1 MENKE
6 LGLLEIKE
14 RIKVNRTL
22 LDPNLHFK
30 RTPSTPIMEKDL
42 PCIIMMEDVDSILK
56 KSSRSTTGYPARRLA
71 EIPIEIVTE
80 RTIDIKQL
88 YLKVRKVIFTDRNT
102 LEYSSLLARDVF
114 INENRTEGPTGYGL
128 PDILGMRLI
137 LDLIYTDEGF

>member
-1 MENKE
+1 
-6 LGLLEIKE
+6 
-14 RIKVNRTL
+14 
-22 LDPNLHFK
+22 
-30 RTPSTPIMEKDL
+30 MEKDL

-80 RTIDIKQL
+80 RTTDIKQL